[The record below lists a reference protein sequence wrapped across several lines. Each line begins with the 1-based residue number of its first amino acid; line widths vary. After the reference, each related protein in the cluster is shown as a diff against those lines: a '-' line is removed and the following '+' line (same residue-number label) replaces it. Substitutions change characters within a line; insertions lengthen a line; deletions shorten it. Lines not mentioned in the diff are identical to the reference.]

1 MAQLSAEAANQVQRA
16 ERRLRDRELRRT
28 RLRQAAATA
37 AQLLRQEF
45 GATRVLLFGSLLHS
59 SLHEALDLDLACE
72 GIASARVAEAQDR
85 LSALIGEPV
94 DLVALEEAEGGLR
107 QRILASGEPL

>member
-37 AQLLRQEF
+37 AQLLREEF
-45 GATRVLLFGSLLHS
+45 GATRVLLFGSLLRAWF
-59 SLHEALDLDLACE
+59 HEASDVDLACE
-72 GIASARVAEAQDR
+72 GIAGSRLSEAQDR
-85 LSALIGEPV
+85 LIELIGEPV
-94 DLVALEEAEGGLR
+94 DLVALEEAEAGLR